1 MHACSVSDSLQPNG
15 PEPSSVHGI
24 LQAQKQYLKFFTS
37 LYICVFSDGSKA
49 LSLALTSPSLQS
61 ERQTSGRCPTVTP
74 TSEALVNWLSETLF
88 MDLSFMHWRRKRQA
102 TPVLL
107 PGESQG
113 RAAVYGVA
121 QGRTRRKGS
130 AAAAA
135 AGGPAAK
142 SPPDNAGRTG
152 LIPGLRPPHRPR
164 GNEAC
169 VPRRRSLC
177 APGPLCS
184 ERSRRNE
191 KPTQVRLASRPRSP
205 NQRRHTRSSEGPAL
219 PKAKEHIKDLGS
231 YL

>member
-1 MHACSVSDSLQPNG
+1 
-15 PEPSSVHGI
+15 
-24 LQAQKQYLKFFTS
+24 
-37 LYICVFSDGSKA
+37 
-49 LSLALTSPSLQS
+49 
-61 ERQTSGRCPTVTP
+61 
-74 TSEALVNWLSETLF
+74 
-88 MDLSFMHWRRKRQA
+88 MHWRRKRQA

-142 SPPDNAGRTG
+142 NPPDNAGRTG

-177 APGPLCS
+177 APGPALQ
-184 ERSRRNE
+184 RE
-191 KPTQVRLASRPRSP
+191 KPSQ
-205 NQRRHTRSSEGPAL
+205 
-219 PKAKEHIKDLGS
+219 
-231 YL
+231 